1 MRLTHGGSLYRRPG
15 ADERDGDSVDARH
28 RHPARGVFHGQNG
41 WLAALLFGYVVVVPI
56 VSLLYGDESGREEWW
71 EGWTGEEASRGDGR
85 RTHGG

>member
-1 MRLTHGGSLYRRPG
+1 M
-15 ADERDGDSVDARH
+15 
-28 RHPARGVFHGQNG
+28 
-41 WLAALLFGYVVVVPI
+41 LFGYVVVVPI